1 VVATILVVEDER
13 ELNTLVR
20 RHLEDEGHRVLQ
32 AFDGAAALQI
42 AQQEH
47 PDLVILDWMLP
58 HLDGL
63 EVCRR
68 LRRESIVPILML
80 TARAE
85 EVDRVLGLEV
95 GADDYLVKPFS
106 IRELLARVRAIFRRI
121 ELQGQAGSAEANPP
135 LLEDGPLRVDVG
147 EHVASVDGRPVEL
160 TPKEFDLLALL
171 VRNPGRAFA
180 RDYLLDKVWGYDY
193 GGLDT
198 RTVDTHV
205 LRLRKKLGA
214 VGDRI
219 ETVWGVGY
227 RFARSAQR
235 QGSRRIASLAPLSE
249 PAPEGT
255 PGGNPRSRVE
265 LRSDLSVSQPEGGPV
280 AETPAGGASAERGRP
295 DCESPSEGTGRGNL
309 RRQGEG

>member
-1 VVATILVVEDER
+1 MATILVVEDER
-13 ELNTLVR
+13 ELNTLIR
-20 RHLEDEGHRVLQ
+20 RHLEDEGHRVVQ
-32 AFDGAAALQI
+32 AFDGPSALVA
-42 AQQEH
+42 AQQER
-47 PDLVILDWMLP
+47 PELVILDWMLP
-58 HLDGL
+58 RLDGL

-106 IRELLARVRAIFRRI
+106 IRELLARARAIFRRI
-121 ELQGQAGSAEANPP
+121 ELQEQAGSAEASPP

-147 EHVASVDGRPVEL
+147 EHTASVDGQLVEL

-171 VRNPGRAFA
+171 VRHPGRAFA
-180 RDYLLDKVWGYDY
+180 RDYLLDKVWGHDY

-205 LRLRKKLGA
+205 LRLRKKLGP
-214 VGDRI
+214 VGERI

-227 RFARSAQR
+227 RFARAAQR
-235 QGSRRIASLAPLSE
+235 QRALAS
-249 PAPEGT
+249 
-255 PGGNPRSRVE
+255 
-265 LRSDLSVSQPEGGPV
+265 
-280 AETPAGGASAERGRP
+280 ER
-295 DCESPSEGTGRGNL
+295 
-309 RRQGEG
+309 